1 MTNRDDLTARY
12 NAAAHA
18 MQSGVAMWMNYDAAE
33 TRPKDLRVGVNS
45 ALVSN
50 GALVK
55 LLVEKGII
63 TDEEYMTSLIEMMER
78 EVEDYRQ
85 RIEQHLGGTTKISLA

>member
-1 MTNRDDLTARY
+1 MTNQQDLDARY
-12 NAAAHA
+12 MAAAHA

-45 ALVSN
+45 ALVSD

-55 LLVEKGII
+55 LLVDKGVI
-63 TDEEYMTSLIEMMER
+63 THEEFMVSLIEMMER
-78 EVEDYRQ
+78 EVENYRQ
-85 RIEQHLGGTTKISLA
+85 RINQRIGGTTKIDLA

>member
-1 MTNRDDLTARY
+1 MNRDELDARY
-12 NAAAHA
+12 MAAAHA
-18 MQSGVAMWMNYDAAE
+18 MQSGVAMWMNYDPDE

-78 EVEDYRQ
+78 ETEDYRQ
-85 RIEQHLGGTTKISLA
+85 RIQQRIGGTTKIDLA